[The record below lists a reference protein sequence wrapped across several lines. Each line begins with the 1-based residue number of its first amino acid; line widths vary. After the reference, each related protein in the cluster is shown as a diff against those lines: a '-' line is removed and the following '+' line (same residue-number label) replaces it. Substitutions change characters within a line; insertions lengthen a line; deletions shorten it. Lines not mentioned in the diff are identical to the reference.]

1 MSNQGGRSLL
11 PKSDKS
17 VVIVWPALI
26 LREEEVPEA
35 LEMLQGIG
43 AKEINYLG
51 MVITKPDIDEEG
63 NPIPETGG
71 RTDHFFEVLD
81 AETSFWV
88 NRLKLGIR
96 LLSDAIWSVNGYDG
110 NPIYPDWIKEYVPD
124 EDNWDVHEE
133 EIKSKNER

>member
-1 MSNQGGRSLL
+1 MCENNERTLSS
-11 PKSDKS
+11 KSDDS

-26 LREEEVPEA
+26 LQTEEVPEA
-35 LEMLQGIG
+35 LELLRKIG

-51 MVITKPDIDEEG
+51 MIITKPDIDGDG
-63 NPIPETGG
+63 NLVPETGC

-96 LLSDAIWSVNGYDG
+96 LLSDVLWSVNDYDK
-110 NPIYPDWIKEYVPD
+110 NPIYPNWIQEYVSD
-124 EDNWDVHEE
+124 KDNWD
-133 EIKSKNER
+133 KN